1 VSGVH
6 NFYSA
11 QAFDG
16 FLHLYSPNFNS
27 AAALTDVLAG
37 DDDMTTLNGGSVPNR
52 NGVTTTEDSGFQ
64 FNLTAN
70 TPYVV
75 VTSSFTAS
83 TTTPAAGAYYNEIY
97 APSTPATPRSPIT
110 TIPDA
115 TSSTVPG
122 SQIVIPLSISDLG
135 TVVSLNSVT
144 LLGIDHTFLGD
155 LVIKLRHASSGTT
168 IDLIDRHGKTTAGGF
183 GSSADL
189 LSTNTYTIAPT
200 GTALSTTGIL
210 ATGTYAQ
217 NVNTPVGGSSADD
230 GTFASFASLPLN
242 GAWELLV
249 QDFGTG
255 DIGSISGFSINV
267 TIPEPATLVTVAG
280 FAVLA
285 LRRRRN

>member
-1 VSGVH
+1 MKAVNSFSIFAAVVMATTASTFGQTYSTLFTPGIPAGPLSLATSWSGLFDGSTLTFNRALQSANGSETTPNAPTALAPAGLYRLNQQSFTPTVSGVH

-122 SQIVIPLSISDLG
+122 
-135 TVVSLNSVT
+135 
-144 LLGIDHTFLGD
+144 
-155 LVIKLRHASSGTT
+155 
-168 IDLIDRHGKTTAGGF
+168 
-183 GSSADL
+183 
-189 LSTNTYTIAPT
+189 
-200 GTALSTTGIL
+200 
-210 ATGTYAQ
+210 
-217 NVNTPVGGSSADD
+217 
-230 GTFASFASLPLN
+230 
-242 GAWELLV
+242 
-249 QDFGTG
+249 
-255 DIGSISGFSINV
+255 
-267 TIPEPATLVTVAG
+267 
-280 FAVLA
+280 
-285 LRRRRN
+285 